1 MAIKDYEFVPLFEKF
16 IKYSYSGKRV
26 KADGNKIKPQTVD
39 NYMYVL
45 RYLKEYEDK
54 YEMILRIKI
63 MSGYNKRIFI
73 AERNYWKKF
82 YTQFTDFLYNS
93 KNCYD
98 NYVGTVIKV
107 IRIFFNFLNKD
118 MSIQTGEFYKTFYV
132 RREEV
137 PIVTLLPEQL
147 QFLIC
152 NTDFENTLPKSLQK
166 TKDVFVFGCTVALRV
181 SDLFAIKFNDIE
193 KVGSFYYLPVKTIKT
208 GTVVRIK
215 LPDYAIAIIEK
226 FKYAAK
232 GRKTIFPPIPR
243 TRFNNQI
250 KEIAELAGWIKDMGR
265 QRKKRGLNTKTIVKD
280 DGSQHRFCDLVSS
293 HTMRRTAITTMLMF
307 GMKEHVVKKISGHSD
322 NSKSFHQC

>member
-1 MAIKDYEFVPLFEKF
+1 
-16 IKYSYSGKRV
+16 
-26 KADGNKIKPQTVD
+26 
-39 NYMYVL
+39 
-45 RYLKEYEDK
+45 
-54 YEMILRIKI
+54 

-152 NTDFENTLPKSLQK
+152 NADFENKLSKSLQK

-232 GRKTIFPPIPR
+232 GRKTSTSARVSTSRSLQNLLHKKSSIKFIR
-243 TRFNNQI
+243 TSSDVKSECRFNI
-250 KEIAELAGWIKDMGR
+250 GK
-265 QRKKRGLNTKTIVKD
+265 
-280 DGSQHRFCDLVSS
+280 
-293 HTMRRTAITTMLMF
+293 MRR
-307 GMKEHVVKKISGHSD
+307 
-322 NSKSFHQC
+322 QCSSIVF